1 MIECKRCGQP
11 VPDEKRECQACGEDN
26 GYPNVRLADRGEKIA
41 ALEHRVHD
49 AEVSTAARNCRD
61 VLDRFGVAVLGS
73 KAVICRSLVIVQ
85 GLIESDRFNYTSYQ
99 RQLSQGA
106 RVAEDNEFDRV
117 RTQVEAAISDFY
129 RSATLVFRV
138 MGPMQWCSGTK

>member
-1 MIECKRCGQP
+1 MSGWPTGAKRLLPLNIGFMMR
-11 VPDEKRECQACGEDN
+11 KCQR
-26 GYPNVRLADRGEKIA
+26 PRGTAETCLIG
-41 ALEHRVHD
+41 LE
-49 AEVSTAARNCRD
+49 
-61 VLDRFGVAVLGS
+61 VAVLGS